1 MIFVCE
7 NIDCPDYGME
17 EEVSRTR
24 YRLVDGEMVS
34 DNAPCPVCG
43 CRRREISED
52 MPLSEKNVH
61 FGDVRM
67 STVEGRRE
75 MLKQRSHDHYE
86 REIRPEKEERIRQA
100 MGRFNNI

>member
-7 NIDCPDYGME
+7 NIDCPDYEIE
-17 EEVSRTR
+17 EEVTRTR

-34 DNAPCPVCG
+34 DSAPCPVCG
-43 CRRREISED
+43 HMRREISEEI
-52 MPLSEKNVH
+52 PLSEKNVN
-61 FGDVRM
+61 FGDMRM

-86 REIRPEKEERIRQA
+86 REIRPEKEERIRRA
-100 MGRFNNI
+100 MGRFNNV